1 MIHLLSFAADTD
13 LLAITQTLWQHKIPH
28 RVRQL
33 NGEQQL
39 WLQDASQAQVA
50 LALCSS
56 NVSPNVSKTDASGG
70 FARAKVW
77 LMGSPIT
84 ALVLILALLV
94 ALLTQ
99 LGELLTVVAA
109 LTFYPMLFDTQVY
122 LVTGFDHLW
131 QQPWRLISP
140 ILLHFGWLHLVFNS
154 LWWLDLGRR
163 IELQSAWL
171 LLMLVMITGLA
182 GNLGQA
188 WQEPSLFG
196 GLSGV
201 IYGLLGYMWV
211 IDRLSPP
218 RYHLPQGILVFM
230 LLWLLLGLSNLLE
243 LVGFG
248 SMANMAHLGGLLA
261 GVVVGLW
268 HGVWINK
275 TAK

>member
-1 MIHLLSFAADTD
+1 MIHLLSFAADVD
-13 LLAITQTLWQHKIPH
+13 LLAITQSLWQHKIPH

-39 WLQDASQAQVA
+39 WLQDASQAQAA
-50 LALCSS
+50 LALCASS
-56 NVSPNVSKTDASGG
+56 ASPNVVKTDVTGSL
-70 FARAKVW
+70 ARAKAW
-77 LMGSPIT
+77 LTGSPIT
-84 ALVLILALLV
+84 ALVLILTLLV

-99 LGELLTVVAA
+99 LGEVLTRVSA
-109 LTFYPMLFDTQVY
+109 LTFYPMVFDTQVY

-131 QQPWRLISP
+131 QQPWRFISP
-140 ILLHFGWLHLVFNS
+140 VLLHFGWLHLVFNS

-163 IELQSAWL
+163 IELQSAWVL
-171 LLMLVMITGLA
+171 IILVMLTGLA
-182 GNLGQA
+182 GNLAQA

-211 IDRLSPP
+211 VDRWSVP

-230 LLWLLLGLSNLLE
+230 LLWLLLGLSNILQ

-261 GVVVGLW
+261 GVVIGFW
-268 HGVWINK
+268 HSIWINK
-275 TAK
+275 SAK

>member
-1 MIHLLSFAADTD
+1 MIHLLSFAGDVD
-13 LLAITQTLWQHKIPH
+13 LLAITQALWQHKIPH

-39 WLQDASQAQVA
+39 WLQDASQAQAA
-50 LALCSS
+50 LALCTSS
-56 NVSPNVSKTDASGG
+56 VSPNLAKADATGSL
-70 FARAKVW
+70 ARAKAW
-77 LMGSPIT
+77 LVGSPIT
-84 ALVLILALLV
+84 ALVLILTLLV
-94 ALLTQ
+94 AVLTQ
-99 LGELLTVVAA
+99 LGELLTVVAV
-109 LTFYPMLFDTQVY
+109 LTFSPMLFDTQVY

-140 ILLHFGWLHLVFNS
+140 VLLHFGWLHLVFNS

-163 IELQSAWL
+163 IELQSVWL
-171 LLMLVMITGLA
+171 LLVLLLFTGLA
-182 GNLGQA
+182 GNLAQA
-188 WQEPSLFG
+188 WQGPSLFG

-211 IDRLSPP
+211 VDRLSPP
-218 RYHLPQGILVFM
+218 RYHLPQAILVFM

-261 GVVVGLW
+261 GVVIGFW
-268 HGVWINK
+268 HSVWINK